1 MLGSIPTYQFLQWM
15 EVSGRLEAGARVFSS
30 SGWRFSD
37 CRRPMGVL
45 IVPATGGIR
54 TVKKCHNRREARSRI
69 MSLQLW
75 MKHILNLRRELYL
88 NRRRQLR
95 CTR

>member
-1 MLGSIPTYQFLQWM
+1 MLGSIPTYQFFQWV

-54 TVKKCHNRREARSRI
+54 TVRVLAAGGF
-69 MSLQLW
+69 LQ
-75 MKHILNLRRELYL
+75 
-88 NRRRQLR
+88 
-95 CTR
+95 